1 MNYTYADPH
10 KRFKSADGTPVSMSM
25 SNGAANL
32 PAWTPPPAVA
42 VSRGVGGNPAR
53 SRTWEA
59 ANYIPQPQPHIFSP
73 NHNPQQQQQIMPTTR
88 RTTTRSTS
96 ARNSPQPYSKKA
108 NSRAPSPSTSPAATA
123 LINRAGGLKLTVKA
137 PPSKLRQ
144 ATTGRAQQ
152 LPPNPYTPGNENGGA
167 SSGRP
172 ARTTRNPKRVVEEEE
187 SDDDEDVEEEDG
199 EGGMDVDE
207 AEVDNE
213 LLGMADDGD
222 SEDDAE
228 GEEVDGMMDA
238 HPPPPIIKQTVGQG
252 GRPSVKVTAPPIT
265 TATGALKSVEAK
277 EMGGSSSSPS
287 LSELS
292 EGDEEDIDQTLGP
305 DEDEIEEESADD
317 LSEDDENSRSAT
329 PDLSKLTR
337 RQRGLYVPEPETA
350 SVSDG
355 AGLMA
360 LSNEALKKK
369 VFSEEEHA
377 MRRQEMARR
386 RKMLSEKRGEEEKM
400 ETINK
405 LLSKPAPKRRT
416 RAEMIAAQ
424 YAAEHNTSNGTPNPE
439 DGEMPVERADPGFTR
454 YVQNSRGARLGV
466 PAEWEGLVAVGMGL
480 GLGRRGVMVEEVT

>member
-10 KRFKSADGTPVSMSM
+10 KRFKCADGTPVSMSMSM

-42 VSRGVGGNPAR
+42 VSRGVGGNPA
-53 SRTWEA
+53 
-59 ANYIPQPQPHIFSP
+59 SP
-73 NHNPQQQQQIMPTTR
+73 
-88 RTTTRSTS
+88 ST
-96 ARNSPQPYSKKA
+96 
-108 NSRAPSPSTSPAATA
+108 STSPAATA
-123 LINRAGGLKLTVKA
+123 SVNRSGGLRLTVKA

-144 ATTGRAQQ
+144 ATTGHAQQ
-152 LPPNPYTPGNENGGA
+152 LPPNPYTPNSNGGGVR
-167 SSGRP
+167 GRP

-187 SDDDEDVEEEDG
+187 SDDDDQDAEEYEG
-199 EGGMDVDE
+199 EGGMDVDVDQ

-213 LLGMADDGD
+213 LLTMADDGD
-222 SEDDAE
+222 SDEDAE
-228 GEEVDGMMDA
+228 GEEDDDILNT
-238 HPPPPIIKQTVGQG
+238 HPPPPIIKQTIGQG

-265 TATGALKSVEAK
+265 TATAAMKSVEAK
-277 EMGGSSSSPS
+277 EMGGGGSSSSPS

-305 DEDEIEEESADD
+305 DNDDDEVEEESADN

-439 DGEMPVERADPGFTR
+439 DGEVPIERADPGFTR

-480 GLGRRGVMVEEVT
+480 GLGRRRGGMVEEVG

>member
-1 MNYTYADPH
+1 MNYAYADPH

-42 VSRGVGGNPAR
+42 VSRGVGVKDIPA
-53 SRTWEA
+53 
-59 ANYIPQPQPHIFSP
+59 
-73 NHNPQQQQQIMPTTR
+73 
-88 RTTTRSTS
+88 
-96 ARNSPQPYSKKA
+96 
-108 NSRAPSPSTSPAATA
+108 SPSTSPAATA
-123 LINRAGGLKLTVKA
+123 STNRAGGLKLTVKA

-144 ATTGRAQQ
+144 ATTGHAQQ
-152 LPPNPYTPGNENGGA
+152 LPPNPYTPGNGTGGG
-167 SSGRP
+167 SGSGRP

-187 SDDDEDVEEEDG
+187 SDDEAEADEGDEAE
-199 EGGMDVDE
+199 GMDVDE
-207 AEVDNE
+207 TEVDNE

-222 SEDDAE
+222 SEEDAE
-228 GEEVDGMMDA
+228 GEEDDGIMDGQH
-238 HPPPPIIKQTVGQG
+238 HPPPPVIKQTVGHG
-252 GRPSVKVTAPPIT
+252 GRPTVKVTAPPIT

-277 EMGGSSSSPS
+277 EMGSSSSPS

-317 LSEDDENSRSAT
+317 LSEDEDNSRSAT

-424 YAAEHNTSNGTPNPE
+424 YAAEHHTLNGTPNPE
-439 DGEMPVERADPGFTR
+439 DGEVVVERADPGFTR

-466 PAEWEGLVAVGMGL
+466 PSEWLGAEGVEGIGGFGL
-480 GLGRRGVMVEEVT
+480 GFGGGRDRGGMVEEVG

>member
-1 MNYTYADPH
+1 MNYTYTDPH
-10 KRFKSADGTPVSMSM
+10 KRFKSADGTPVSMSTSM

-42 VSRGVGGNPAR
+42 VSRGVGVNPA
-53 SRTWEA
+53 
-59 ANYIPQPQPHIFSP
+59 
-73 NHNPQQQQQIMPTTR
+73 
-88 RTTTRSTS
+88 
-96 ARNSPQPYSKKA
+96 
-108 NSRAPSPSTSPAATA
+108 SPSTSPAATA
-123 LINRAGGLKLTVKA
+123 SINRVNQSLKLTVKA

-144 ATTGRAQQ
+144 ATTGHAQQ
-152 LPPNPYTPGNENGGA
+152 LPPNPYTPGNGG
-167 SSGRP
+167 SGGRP
-172 ARTTRNPKRVVEEEE
+172 ARTTRNPKRVVDEEE
-187 SDDDEDVEEEDG
+187 SEDDDEEDD
-199 EGGMDVDE
+199 MDVDAEGE

-213 LLGMADDGD
+213 LLTMADDGD
-222 SEDDAE
+222 SDEDAE
-228 GEEVDGMMDA
+228 GEEDEDMLNT
-238 HPPPPIIKQTVGQG
+238 HPPAPIIKQTIGQG

-277 EMGGSSSSPS
+277 EMGGGGSSSSPS

-305 DEDEIEEESADD
+305 DNDDDEVEEESADN

-439 DGEMPVERADPGFTR
+439 DGEVPIERADPGFTR

-480 GLGRRGVMVEEVT
+480 GLGRRRGAMVEEVG

>member
-1 MNYTYADPH
+1 MNHTYADPH
-10 KRFKSADGTPVSMSM
+10 KRFKSADGTPISTSTSTST

-42 VSRGVGGNPAR
+42 VSRGVGVNVNPAR
-53 SRTWEA
+53 YA
-59 ANYIPQPQPHIFSP
+59 KN
-73 NHNPQQQQQIMPTTR
+73 
-88 RTTTRSTS
+88 
-96 ARNSPQPYSKKA
+96 KKT
-108 NSRAPSPSTSPAATA
+108 NSRANSPSTSPAATA
-123 LINRAGGLKLTVKA
+123 HISRPSGLLKLTVKA

-144 ATTGRAQQ
+144 ATTGHAQQ
-152 LPPNPYTPGNENGGA
+152 LPPNPYTPNSNG
-167 SSGRP
+167 GRP
-172 ARTTRNPKRVVEEEE
+172 ARTTRNPKRVVEEEDS
-187 SDDDEDVEEEDG
+187 SDEAEEEDG
-199 EGGMDVDE
+199 DDGGMMEVDE

-222 SEDDAE
+222 SDLEDAE
-228 GEEVDGMMDA
+228 GEEDDGGLNT
-238 HPPPPIIKQTVGQG
+238 HPPPPIIKQSVGQG
-252 GRPSVKVTAPPIT
+252 GRPSVKVTAPPVT
-265 TATGALKSVEAK
+265 TATGAMKSVEAK
-277 EMGGSSSSPS
+277 EMGSDDDEE

-292 EGDEEDIDQTLGP
+292 EGDDEDLDQTLGP
-305 DEDEIEEESADD
+305 DNDDDEVEEESADD
-317 LSEDDENSRSAT
+317 LSDDDDEISRSAT

-337 RQRGLYVPEPETA
+337 RQRGLYVPEPEFTA
-350 SVSDG
+350 STSDG

-424 YAAEHNTSNGTPNPE
+424 YAAEHHTLNGTPNPE

-466 PAEWEGLVAVGMGL
+466 PVEWLGEGMVGLGMGR
-480 GLGRRGVMVEEVT
+480 GGMVGGGRGGMVEEVI